1 LEEYGNCVNTKEG
14 LLKKFKINSF
24 NLSLCSMNNF
34 HFSKIIAGVWPTLA
48 KETVLSKV
56 INMVDVFRISLS
68 GGFDDNNKKYIDT
81 IMKLDNSKTILLETR
96 GSDIRVK
103 NVVDIKVKAK
113 QNIEIDYSEYAQEHD
128 KKIFVDAP
136 FLKDLNVGQQIEF
149 QQSGVVMKIKS
160 SKEDLIICEVI
171 EWWLIIQF
179 DRVFF
184 HKYNLELPFLG
195 ERDKHDILRWLE
207 YGVHIMAASM
217 TKSRDDIIEL
227 KDFLKSKNATNM
239 KVLAKIETEEA
250 LENIDEILDIS
261 DGLIFVFE
269 KIEKAMKSM
278 KLHEETLIK
287 KCKSIG
293 KPVIVTFVGK
303 IEKNKYQLINDIQLR
318 KFSNLAAD
326 AYMLDTLL
334 QEDDPLTVI
343 TQLYD
348 TLNNIELQIPKDD
361 ILRFYANNEYMVRDY
376 IIYNAHRTTQEVD
389 VRAMVL
395 YTENWYSAGRLSSL
409 KPRVPIIAF
418 TKNDE
423 NYRYLNILRGVRGYK
438 ISQSFSYEN
447 LKRIGKEMIR
457 IIFKGNISLDD
468 KIIIVQANELT
479 NDEKTGMINGLELY
493 KFKNI

>member
-1 LEEYGNCVNTKEG
+1 
-14 LLKKFKINSF
+14 
-24 NLSLCSMNNF
+24 MNNF
-34 HFSKIIAGVWPTLA
+34 HFAKIIAGVGPTLA

-81 IMKLDNSKTILLETR
+81 IMKLDNSKTVMLETR
-96 GSDIRVK
+96 GSDIRIK
-103 NVVDIKVKAK
+103 NVVDIKVKAR
-113 QNIEIDYSEYAQEHD
+113 QTIELDYSEYAQEHD
-128 KKIFVDAP
+128 KKIFIDAP
-136 FLKDLNVGQQIEF
+136 FLKDLKVGQVIEF

-160 SKEDLIICEVI
+160 SKENLVMCEVV
-171 EWWLIIQF
+171 EWGWILQF

-184 HKYNLELPFLG
+184 NKYDLDLPFLG
-195 ERDKHDILRWLE
+195 ERDKHDILRGLE
-207 YGVHIMAASM
+207 YGVHVMAASM
-217 TKSRDDIIEL
+217 TRTSDDIIEL
-227 KDFLKSKNATNM
+227 KEFLKTKNAANM
-239 KVLAKIETEEA
+239 KILAKIETEEA
-250 LENIDEILDIS
+250 LENIDEILEIS
-261 DGLIFVFE
+261 DGLIFMFE
-269 KIEKAMKSM
+269 KIEKPMKAMK
-278 KLHEETLIK
+278 LNEETLIK
-287 KCKSIG
+287 KCKVAG
-293 KPVIVTFVGK
+293 KPAIVTFVGRF
-303 IEKNKYQLINDIQLR
+303 EKNKYQLINEAQLK
-318 KFSNLAAD
+318 KFSGFAAD

-334 QEDDPLTVI
+334 QEDDPLKII
-343 TQLYD
+343 T
-348 TLNNIELQIPKDD
+348 ELSDELDKLELKIPKEE
-361 ILRFYANNEYMVRDY
+361 LVRFYANNEYMVRDY

-395 YTENWYSAGRLSSL
+395 YTENGYSAGRLSSL

-418 TKNDE
+418 TKSDD
-423 NYRYLNILRGVRGYK
+423 NYRYLNILRWVRGYK

>member
-1 LEEYGNCVNTKEG
+1 
-14 LLKKFKINSF
+14 
-24 NLSLCSMNNF
+24 MNNF

-184 HKYNLELPFLG
+184 NKYNLELPFLG